1 MNYEFIAMFF
11 GIIGAFATS
20 RAAIQKNDY
29 KAKIYWGIGGS
40 SFILSNS
47 LLFIVAAHL
56 GLSAMAIQLILLSAA
71 SSLQLYTRV
80 SWILSVLSTI
90 LIIIVT
96 GLFFSVF
103 FEAFRIGFDIYPATL
118 AIIASFLWA
127 IRNERAIIAGFML
140 FIAADLLY
148 LVLAITNH
156 LVWFFL
162 QTCAY
167 LIFAFIA
174 LKSMHSAKITHSLKK
189 GNI

>member
-20 RAAIQKNDY
+20 RAAIQKNAY
-29 KAKIYWGIGGS
+29 RAKIYWGIGGS

-56 GLSAMAIQLILLSAA
+56 GLSAMAIQLLLLSDA

-90 LIIIVT
+90 VIIIVA

-103 FEAFRIGFDIYPATL
+103 F
-118 AIIASFLWA
+118 
-127 IRNERAIIAGFML
+127 
-140 FIAADLLY
+140 
-148 LVLAITNH
+148 
-156 LVWFFL
+156 
-162 QTCAY
+162 
-167 LIFAFIA
+167 
-174 LKSMHSAKITHSLKK
+174 
-189 GNI
+189 